1 MIPNQKDFIDGI
13 IYKEEDNWNLAD
25 ELEKWQKSRDIHG
38 SAYGHLLIILRKHNQ
53 KVKEDINE
61 ELSEVDEVVNGVNK
75 IIDKRAGKL

>member
-13 IYKEEDNWNLAD
+13 IYKEEDTLNLAD

-38 SAYGHLLIILRKHNQ
+38 SAYGPLLIILRKHNQ

-61 ELSEVDEVVNGVNK
+61 ELSEVVDGVNK